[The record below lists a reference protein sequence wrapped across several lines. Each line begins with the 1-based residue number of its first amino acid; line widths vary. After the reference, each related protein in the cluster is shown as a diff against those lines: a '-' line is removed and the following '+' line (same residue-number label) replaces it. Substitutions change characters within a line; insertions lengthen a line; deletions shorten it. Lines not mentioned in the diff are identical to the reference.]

1 MQFSLP
7 FIDIIIF
14 AVIAIFLVYR
24 LKNILGQNS
33 EGNEQNN
40 KINIEKKDYSNV
52 INLGNKKLNTDD
64 KQANQEAIYK
74 VDPTFNEKEFL
85 KGAQTF
91 FKMVIDSFVKADLK
105 NVLNY
110 IDDKLIKNFQ
120 SVIDERLEE
129 EETLKIDIVKTKSIE
144 IKNVTTLKNFIRVS
158 VLFETEQIKA
168 LKDKK
173 GNIIDGD
180 QKKSILVKD
189 LWTFERKIQTNDLN
203 WKLVETSDA

>member
-52 INLGNKKLNTDD
+52 VNLGNKKPNNDD
-64 KQANQEAIYK
+64 KQTHQEIIYK

-129 EETLKIDIVKTKSIE
+129 EETLKIDIVKTNSIE

-158 VLFETEQIKA
+158 VLFETEQIKV

-173 GNIIDGD
+173 GKIIDGD
-180 QKKSILVKD
+180 QKNSITVKD
-189 LWTFERKIQTNDLN
+189 LWTFEKKINSKDLN
-203 WKLVETSDA
+203 WILVETSDA